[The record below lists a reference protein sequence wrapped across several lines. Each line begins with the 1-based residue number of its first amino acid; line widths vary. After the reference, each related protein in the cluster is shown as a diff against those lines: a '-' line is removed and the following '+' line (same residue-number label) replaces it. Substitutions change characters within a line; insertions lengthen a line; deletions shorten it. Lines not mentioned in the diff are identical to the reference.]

1 MFHKAAQGIAR
12 PEVPEALIEELFL
25 QRYDQMLEWAL
36 HLIGHGADHRAA
48 QAEDLVHDAFVQL
61 TLSPPDFKTIENLD
75 GYLFVV
81 LRNLHR
87 SQMQRAMRGPL
98 GPEMLVDYDSAL
110 AGLKAADPRPNWQAV
125 EELQLVCGYA
135 CARKESS
142 KAGSALILRFFHGYY
157 PGEVAALFCVSRPA
171 VKELL
176 RMARSEARLWLE
188 APAKLSFHRETAKA
202 AEIKSGASREETL
215 AHLRQKIFAA
225 RQGRCLERQ
234 HLAEIYAAAQPEL
247 LTVPL
252 LAHLVSCPSCL
263 EELNR
268 LLKLPPL
275 SDRDP
280 NDMLGPDRGAQA
292 GHDNPRVTPFGAPTK
307 TRARQRMLKKYRR
320 RLRDVYEHEPQ
331 ELRIAVNGFVLARQ
345 EITAAVHKQTLGI
358 EVAEELSLIEVL
370 SEQGVR
376 LMALHVVPPPAGAFE
391 QHVSAEFSEGRKLT
405 AQLNFCGS
413 WPHLEII
420 YECGA
425 WGAECEVK
433 EVAPQPLL
441 KESSLEQGLLSR
453 LYSALRIPRSAF
465 RWVTITILL
474 AALLI
479 TAVAGQKL
487 GWWFAP
493 AKPTTTP
500 TPHAAPSDKPLRE
513 SPPVASPAFAPSVN
527 APAISPAITSSASPA
542 PSAASTAATDAM
554 EIEALQLLQQ
564 AGADLGEQ
572 IEVKRTAQGQ
582 LRIEGLVESEARK
595 AELQRTL
602 TPMLAHPAVRFQIET
617 VAKALARQRKAKP
630 NNAANTSP
638 AVASR
643 IEVEKAAL
651 PIAADLQAY
660 LQARGSAA
668 SDTEVQELAAR
679 LHSQARRAFDH
690 LYALQRLTKQVSPL
704 QFDALDRN
712 AQVKFLG
719 LLTHHAQGYNA
730 KTQHWRTDLAAI
742 LSVAVSASATPASFH
757 NTAELYRAITQLS
770 ALGKTAALALDQ
782 SLTIANQP
790 GSTTTVKSPA
800 FWRTVSEAEN
810 LASQIERYAR
820 QQIEKE
826 P

>member
-1 MFHKAAQGIAR
+1 MFRKTAQTVTR
-12 PEVPEALIEELFL
+12 PEVSEVLVEELFL

-36 HLIGHGADHRAA
+36 HLTDHRAA

-87 SQMQRAMRGPL
+87 SQMQRAMRGPV

-110 AGLKAADPRPNWQAV
+110 AGLKAADPRQHWQAV

-142 KAGSALILRFFHGYY
+142 KAGTALILRFFHGYY
-157 PGEVAALFCVSRPA
+157 PGEVAALLCVSRPA

-176 RMARSEARLWLE
+176 RMARSEAKLWLE
-188 APAKLSFHRETAKA
+188 DPAKLSFHRETAKA
-202 AEIKSGASREETL
+202 AEIKSGASREATL
-215 AHLRQKIFAA
+215 AHLRQTIFAA
-225 RQGRCLERQ
+225 RQGRCLARQ

-263 EELNR
+263 EEVNR
-268 LLKLPPL
+268 LLKLSPL

-292 GHDNPRVTPFGAPTK
+292 SHDHPKVTPFGAHTK
-307 TRARQRMLKKYRR
+307 TRARQRMLKKYRQ

-376 LMALHVVPPPAGAFE
+376 LLALHVAPPPAGAFE
-391 QHVSAEFSEGRKLT
+391 QRVSAEFSEGRRLS
-405 AQLNFCGS
+405 AYLNFCGS

-425 WGAECEVK
+425 RSAECEV
-433 EVAPQPLL
+433 EEAAPQLLL
-441 KESSLEQGLLSR
+441 KESSLEQGFLSR
-453 LYSALRIPRSAF
+453 LYSAFRIPRSAF

-479 TAVAGQKL
+479 TVVVGQKL
-487 GWWFAP
+487 GWWFVP
-493 AKPTTTP
+493 AKPTRTP
-500 TPHAAPSDKPLRE
+500 TPHLLPSDKPLRE
-513 SPPVASPAFAPSVN
+513 SPPAASQALAPSVN
-527 APAISPAITSSASPA
+527 APTISPAITASASPA
-542 PSAASTAATDAM
+542 PSHSSPATTSEM
-554 EIEALQLLQQ
+554 EIEALRLLQQ

-572 IEVKRTAQGQ
+572 VEVKRTAQGQ
-582 LRIEGLVESEARK
+582 PRIEGLVESEARK
-595 AELQRTL
+595 AELQRAL
-602 TPMLAHPAVRFQIET
+602 APMLTHPAVRFQIET
-617 VAKALARQRKAKP
+617 VAEALARQRKAKP

-668 SDTEVQELAAR
+668 TDAEVQELATR
-679 LHSQARRAFDH
+679 LHTQARRAFDH
-690 LYALQRLTKQVSPL
+690 LYALQRLTKQVSPS
-704 QFDALDRN
+704 QFDALDRT
-712 AQVKFLG
+712 AQAKFLG
-719 LLTHHAQGYNA
+719 LLAHHAHGYNA
-730 KTQHWRTDLAAI
+730 KAQRWRTDLAAV
-742 LSVAVSASATPASFH
+742 LRVALPASATPASFH

-790 GSTTTVKSPA
+790 SSTTTVKSPT
-800 FWRTVSEAEN
+800 FWRMVSEAEN

-820 QQIEKE
+820 QPMEKE

>member
-1 MFHKAAQGIAR
+1 MFRKATQTVAR
-12 PEVPEALIEELFL
+12 PEVSEILVEELFL

-36 HLIGHGADHRAA
+36 HLMDHRAA

-87 SQMQRAMRGPL
+87 SQMQRAMRGPV

-110 AGLKAADPRPNWQAV
+110 AGLKATDPRQHWQAV
-125 EELQLVCGYA
+125 EELQLVCRYA

-142 KAGSALILRFFHGYY
+142 KAGSVLILRFFHGYY
-157 PGEVAALFCVSRPA
+157 PGEVAALLCVSRPA

-176 RMARSEARLWLE
+176 RMARSEAKLWLE
-188 APAKLSFHRETAKA
+188 DPAKLGFHRETAKA
-202 AEIKSGASREETL
+202 AELKSGASREETL
-215 AHLRQKIFAA
+215 VHLRQTIFAA

-263 EELNR
+263 EEVNR
-268 LLKLPPL
+268 LLKLSPL

-292 GHDNPRVTPFGAPTK
+292 SHDHPKVTPFGAPTK
-307 TRARQRMLKKYRR
+307 IRARQRMLKKYRQ

-345 EITAAVHKQTLGI
+345 EITAPVHKQTLGI

-376 LMALHVVPPPAGAFE
+376 LLALHVVPPPAGAFE
-391 QHVSAEFSEGRKLT
+391 QQISAEFSEGRTLT

-425 WGAECEVK
+425 RNAECGVE
-433 EVAPQPLL
+433 ESLPQFLL
-441 KESSLEQGLLSR
+441 KDSSLEQGFLSR
-453 LYSALRIPRSAF
+453 LYSALRIPHSAF

-479 TAVAGQKL
+479 TVVVGQKL

-500 TPHAAPSDKPLRE
+500 TPHAVPSDKPLRE
-513 SPPVASPAFAPSVN
+513 SPPAASPALAPSVN
-527 APAISPAITSSASPA
+527 APAISPALASSASPA
-542 PSAASTAATDAM
+542 PSAANTVATSTM
-554 EIEALQLLQQ
+554 EIEALRLLQQ

-582 LRIEGLVESEARK
+582 LRIEGIVESEARK
-595 AELQRTL
+595 AELQRAL
-602 TPMLAHPAVRFQIET
+602 ASILAHPAVHFQIET
-617 VAKALARQRKAKP
+617 VAEALARQRKAKP
-630 NNAANTSP
+630 NNAANATPS
-638 AVASR
+638 VASR

-651 PIAADLQAY
+651 PIAAELQAY
-660 LQARGSAA
+660 LQARGSTAA
-668 SDTEVQELAAR
+668 DIEVQELATR
-679 LHSQARRAFDH
+679 LHTQARRAFDH
-690 LYALQRLTKQVSPL
+690 LYALQRLTKQVSPA

-730 KTQHWRTDLAAI
+730 KAQRWRTDLAVI
-742 LSVAVSASATPASFH
+742 LRVATPASATPASFQ
-757 NTAELYRAITQLS
+757 NTVEFYRAITQLS
-770 ALGKTAALALDQ
+770 ALGKAAALALDQ

-790 GSTTTVKSPA
+790 ISTTTVKSPA

-810 LASQIERYAR
+810 LALRIEQYAKL
-820 QQIEKE
+820 QTEKE